1 MKAGWYKQFG
11 AAKEVIEIGEMDIP
25 EVGPNEVR
33 VRVHASGVNPSD
45 VKKRAGYGD
54 PFTEERIIPHSDGAG
69 VIDETGIGVDPN
81 RVGERVWIYNGQY
94 DRTLGTAAEY
104 IVLPVSQVVPL
115 PSSVTYAE
123 GACLGIPSMTA
134 HRCLFADG
142 PIAGQ
147 TILVT
152 GGAGAVGNYAIQLAK
167 WGGAEII
174 TTISSPEKEDHARRA
189 GADYVI
195 NYRTE
200 DVIST
205 IKELTK
211 GVGVDRIVEV
221 DFGGNLQAT
230 QEVLKVN
237 GTVACYASAGDRN
250 PILPVYT
257 LMYKNINLR
266 LVLVYNMPQKAKQSA
281 CDDIRQAIDDG
292 RLKHVI
298 AGRFPLD
305 QLAAAHEAVESGIY
319 IGNIIVEISNE

>member
-11 AAKEVIEIGEMDIP
+11 AAKDVIEIGEMDVP
-25 EVGPNEVR
+25 EVGPNQVR

-69 VIDETGIGVDPN
+69 VIDETGIGIDPN

-94 DRTLGTAAEY
+94 DRPFGTAAEH

-115 PSSVTYAE
+115 PDSVSYAE

-142 PIAGQ
+142 SIVGQ

-189 GADYVI
+189 GADSVI

-205 IKELTK
+205 IKDLTK
-211 GVGVDRIVEV
+211 GAGVDRIVEV
-221 DFGGNLQAT
+221 DFGGNLHAT
-230 QEVLKVN
+230 QEILKVN

-257 LMYKNINLR
+257 LMYRNINLR

-292 RLKHVI
+292 KLKHVI

-305 QLAAAHEAVESGIY
+305 QLAAAHEAVESGIF
-319 IGNIIVEISNE
+319 IGNIIVEINNE